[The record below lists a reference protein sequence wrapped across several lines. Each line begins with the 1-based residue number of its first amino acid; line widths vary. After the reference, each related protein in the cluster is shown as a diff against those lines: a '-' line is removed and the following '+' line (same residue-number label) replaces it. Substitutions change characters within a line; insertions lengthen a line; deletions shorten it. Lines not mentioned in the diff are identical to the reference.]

1 MTDPNTTSPT
11 MMQGWES
18 LKQRTTTFIVL
29 ALLALSTLL
38 TDAGRARLAAW
49 SALALEALQPRQ
61 MSSVYTILP
70 TNLTVEQRRV
80 ARWIANRHRVAMK
93 AVEQLVA
100 ASYETA
106 TTYRLDPHLLL
117 AVISIESGFNPLAES
132 NMGAVGLMQIMP
144 KAHADKLKAFGG
156 EKLALDPWVN
166 MQVGAQILRE
176 YLDRFGSENAALRA
190 YVGSIEQPTEYPSR
204 VMQTRER
211 IQAAALGRV
220 LA

>member
-1 MTDPNTTSPT
+1 
-11 MMQGWES
+11 
-18 LKQRTTTFIVL
+18 
-29 ALLALSTLL
+29 
-38 TDAGRARLAAW
+38 
-49 SALALEALQPRQ
+49 
-61 MSSVYTILP
+61 
-70 TNLTVEQRRV
+70 
-80 ARWIANRHRVAMK
+80 MK

-176 YLDRFGSENAALRA
+176 YLDRFGSETAALRLMWGLLSSRPNIRA
-190 YVGSIEQPTEYPSR
+190 GSCRPASGFRPQPWAASWPSPKNR
-204 VMQTRER
+204 YNV
-211 IQAAALGRV
+211 
-220 LA
+220 